1 MGELDGAATAWILA
15 ATSMV
20 VLMTFGVAFFYG
32 GLVRRKNVASMI
44 ALSLVSLFIVSIQWA
59 VIGFSLSFAP
69 SMGGVVGGLDY
80 ALLRGI
86 GMEPLE
92 GTSIPGVLYAAFQM
106 AFAAITLAILT
117 SPFAERAKLTGFI
130 AFGLLWTTLVYDPVA
145 HWVWG
150 GGGLHGIV
158 ERLTGATPIDFA
170 GGLVVHTASGFSA
183 LAVALVI
190 GPRLGFE
197 ESHIPPHSIPLTM
210 IGGALLWFGWF
221 GFNAGSAL
229 AADGLAGNA
238 LLVTHLAASAGAAS
252 WALASW
258 SRGRPGSLGMISGAV
273 AGLVAI
279 TPAAG
284 FVGPMD
290 SLVIGALAGLASYKA
305 LAWRLERGLDES
317 LDAWAI
323 HGVSGVLGS
332 ILTGVFARE
341 DIGGVP
347 GLLEGN
353 PSLLAAQV
361 VDAVIIIV
369 YSLAVTLAIARLVDR
384 LIGLRV
390 TPTEEYVGI
399 DISQH
404 GEEAYR

>member
-1 MGELDGAATAWILA
+1 MAELDGAATAWILA
-15 ATSMV
+15 STSMV

-69 SMGGVVGGLDY
+69 SIGGVVGGLDY

-92 GTSIPGVLYAAFQM
+92 GTSIPGVLYVAFQM

-117 SPFAERAKLTGFI
+117 SPFAERARLTGFI

-145 HWVWG
+145 HWIWG
-150 GGGLHGIV
+150 GGGLHGLV

-229 AADGLAGNA
+229 ASDGVAGNA

-258 SRGRPGSLGMISGAV
+258 SHGRPGSLGMISGAV

-284 FVGPMD
+284 FVGPID
-290 SLVIGALAGLASYKA
+290 SLVIGALAGFASYKA

-341 DIGGVP
+341 GIGGVP

-353 PSLLAAQV
+353 PGLFAAQI
-361 VDAVIIIV
+361 VDAIVIIV
-369 YSLAVTLAIARLVDR
+369 YSFTVTLAIAKFVDR
-384 LIGLRV
+384 LVGLRV

>member
-44 ALSLVSLFIVSIQWA
+44 ALSLISLFIVSIQWA

-80 ALLRGI
+80 VLLRGI

-150 GGGLHGIV
+150 GGGLHSIV
-158 ERLTGATPIDFA
+158 EGLTGATPIDFA

-258 SRGRPGSLGMISGAV
+258 SHGRPGSLGMISGAV

-305 LAWRLERGLDES
+305 LAWRLDRGLDES

-369 YSLAVTLAIARLVDR
+369 YSLAVTLAIARLVDG